1 MSSIVTALSLLLSFN
16 AHADFG
22 APDCLAGKSAIAID
36 NDQVITWKR
45 TTKNQFHARGHV
57 RGVLRQEYP
66 DRSGHHHLQ
75 IQIDGSATNDTL
87 EVVYNDSFG
96 RLPAMKVGT
105 VIEACGD
112 YITSNQPTRRYPAS
126 PDGAIIHW
134 VHKSRSKN
142 HESGYLIIDG
152 RTSGL

>member
-1 MSSIVTALSLLLSFN
+1 MGVH
-16 AHADFG
+16 AHAL
-22 APDCLAGKSAIAID
+22 DCMAGHAAIAID

-57 RGVLRQEYP
+57 QGVLRQEYA
-66 DRSGHHHLQ
+66 DHSGHDHLQ
-75 IQIDGSATNDTL
+75 IALAGADGSSDTL
-87 EVVYNDSFG
+87 ELVYNSKFG
-96 RLPAMKVGT
+96 RLPALHAGAT
-105 VIEACGD
+105 IEACGD

-134 VHKSRSKN
+134 VHKSKNKN

-152 RTSGL
+152 QPVGL